1 MDQSFI
7 EKMEQEMLKQK
18 KTILVALAEQSDD
31 MKGLI
36 KTVESGDE
44 ADVASDQIDRTL
56 LDENKK
62 LKEEVKK
69 LAELSRLS
77 FTEEEVEKYQ
87 TSLNSIVEYCEK
99 LNAIDVSSVKPSATT
114 SDMVNVLR
122 EDEVKE
128 SLTRKEV
135 LQNAKDKE
143 YGCFY
148 VTKVV
153 E

>member
-56 LDENKK
+56 LDAIGSQDAK
-62 LKEEVKK
+62 
-69 LAELSRLS
+69 RL
-77 FTEEEVEKYQ
+77 Q
-87 TSLNSIVEYCEK
+87 AID
-99 LNAIDVSSVKPSATT
+99 NAIERIHQGKYGRCLKCGKDIPEPRLEAVPWAVMCVNCASAEE
-114 SDMVNVLR
+114 R
-122 EDEVKE
+122 
-128 SLTRKEV
+128 R
-135 LQNAKDKE
+135 
-143 YGCFY
+143 FR
-148 VTKVV
+148 
-153 E
+153 